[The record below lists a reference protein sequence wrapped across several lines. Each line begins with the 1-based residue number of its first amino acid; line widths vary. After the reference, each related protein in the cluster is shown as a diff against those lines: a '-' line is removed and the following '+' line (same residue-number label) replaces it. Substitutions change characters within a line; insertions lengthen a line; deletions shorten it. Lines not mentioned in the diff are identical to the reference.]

1 MSTLQQKVS
10 ISAGSALLF
19 FLLNLPATYRLT
31 NYILP
36 CNTVNPLTGCPTT
49 TGLIIH
55 ASIFFVITFL
65 SMTSASF
72 NAGIKFKNS
81 LYATVIFLLIASP
94 FMYSL
99 TGSIFGE
106 SIATS
111 KGCPTLL
118 GVLIHSIV
126 YGASLVGIMYLPL

>member
-1 MSTLQQKVS
+1 MSTLQQKIS

-19 FLLNLPATYRLT
+19 FLLNLPVTYRLT
-31 NYILP
+31 NSILALDI
-36 CNTVNPLTGCPTT
+36 VNPFTMCPTA

-55 ASIFFVITFL
+55 AIIFFVITFL
-65 SMTSASF
+65 SMSSASF

-81 LYATVIFLLIASP
+81 LYATLIFLLIASP
-94 FMYSL
+94 FMYSI

-111 KGCPTLL
+111 KGCPTFL
-118 GVLIHSIV
+118 GVLIHTIV
-126 YGASLVGIMYLPL
+126 YGAALVGIMYLPI